1 MWTCDPA
8 LTSNIVNSYHATG
21 PIFMQALA
29 TFFAAQCSIA
39 GDHLWPEDA
48 IEEVVKDPYY
58 DFIVVGAG
66 SAGAVVA
73 NRLSEVSK
81 WKVLLV
87 EAGGNPTLNTEIP
100 QVFFNTFGSD
110 ADWAYTNVPQPNA
123 CRGYKSNSCTWPR
136 GKALGGSSTINGMY
150 YVRGNKLDYD
160 EWAAAGNYGWS
171 YEKVLPYFKKSEK
184 FITDSSGDD
193 KYHGTEGYL
202 YVTKDKNNN
211 PFEELLIKAYTE
223 IGVKNLSDVNGVNQ
237 MGVTRAQ
244 TTIHNGIRIS
254 TARAF
259 LSPITNRKNLHV
271 IKNTLAT
278 KILFEKNTNIV
289 SGISIHRDGK
299 DITVNIK
306 KELIVSGG
314 SINSP
319 QLLMLSGIGPK
330 SDLKNLGIDVVAD
343 LPVGENLQDHIY
355 IPIVFKAPAEDGM
368 SLTLPIIAIEYINY
382 ITSKQGT
389 LSDTSPH
396 KIITFVNT
404 TDSTATSPDM
414 QFHHVVFP
422 PNVHLLLDMFE
433 KHGLKENIVQQ
444 FRELNKD
451 NIIILIA
458 ATLLKPKSKG
468 KIILK
473 SKNPFEYPLI
483 YANYF
488 DDPEDMKTLLRGI
501 TQYVFKLA
509 ATDSFKASGLQLD
522 WLKLEACEKY
532 NTESNEFLDCYSR
545 EMTISLYHPTS
556 TVKMGPD
563 SDSSAVVNSELK
575 VRKVQKLRV
584 IDASIMPDVL
594 RGNTNAPTIMIGEKG
609 ADLIKEFWLKHTE
622 L

>member
-136 GKALGGSSTINGMY
+136 
-150 YVRGNKLDYD
+150 
-160 EWAAAGNYGWS
+160 
-171 YEKVLPYFKKSEK
+171 
-184 FITDSSGDD
+184 
-193 KYHGTEGYL
+193 
-202 YVTKDKNNN
+202 
-211 PFEELLIKAYTE
+211 
-223 IGVKNLSDVNGVNQ
+223 
-237 MGVTRAQ
+237 
-244 TTIHNGIRIS
+244 
-254 TARAF
+254 
-259 LSPITNRKNLHV
+259 
-271 IKNTLAT
+271 
-278 KILFEKNTNIV
+278 
-289 SGISIHRDGK
+289 
-299 DITVNIK
+299 
-306 KELIVSGG
+306 
-314 SINSP
+314 
-319 QLLMLSGIGPK
+319 
-330 SDLKNLGIDVVAD
+330 
-343 LPVGENLQDHIY
+343 
-355 IPIVFKAPAEDGM
+355 
-368 SLTLPIIAIEYINY
+368 
-382 ITSKQGT
+382 
-389 LSDTSPH
+389 
-396 KIITFVNT
+396 
-404 TDSTATSPDM
+404 DSTATSPDM